1 MDIHARKFI
10 QRAKNIGPLLA
21 GKDNVKV
28 TIGGST
34 AFSAGGLI
42 NLPSGDFSDPDWVA
56 MSRGWIDHEFGHEKH
71 TEHSYFKQAASNS
84 PALKNILN
92 ALEDARMEREVA
104 KEFPG
109 AKTNLSKLV
118 DLAIEKELFCSPD
131 KTASPIQ
138 SFILYHGRRFVTAQH
153 ALNEYAEHAEQL
165 CREAL
170 SDDVVDKLKDLIEQT
185 ASARNTSDVYD
196 IAERI
201 VALLEEEKEKQSEND
216 EQNDQSEDDDQQSDD
231 SQNDDT
237 DDKSNNSGTDNDTS
251 NDDGSDSGDVE
262 DDAQSG
268 DSGQS
273 DDINSDDESGQGDI
287 SDDNASDD
295 AQGSNSGDDSD
306 DKGDAQSRIKQVIE
320 SFLDDDQEQ
329 DFHEQIKQMLE
340 ADSEE
345 YSEELD
351 EQSEGHGNTRHY
363 DLDVRNE
370 LSIKYSGV
378 FDVEDE
384 GQLSNRFY
392 RTLNRVL
399 MDQAKTLTVTRRRGS
414 KIMGSKLA
422 GVPSGNT
429 AVFSHKSNAKSLTA
443 GISILVDASGS
454 MSNEMMRE
462 SNKTAYALS
471 KALNRMSLDNQV
483 VYFGAWDEDKWDITD
498 DGDYLYVAKDFK
510 SPLKKDRFSV
520 HPNGTTPTHNAMM
533 YSLLSLGTLNLDNK
547 LMFIITDGDPNY
559 ASEVVNM
566 KDLAKK
572 LGVKIIPIGLGT
584 RRVAGFSDDNFVT
597 AQNSSEV
604 NDALQNAIKLKL
616 FA

>member
-153 ALNEYAEHAEQL
+153 ALNEYAEQAEQL

-170 SDDVVDKLKDLIEQT
+170 SDDVVDQLKDLIEQT

-216 EQNDQSEDDDQQSDD
+216 EQNDQSEDDDQQSDN

-237 DDKSNNSGTDNDTS
+237 DSQSDNSGTDDDTS
-251 NDDGSDSGDVE
+251 NDAGSDSE
-262 DDAQSG
+262 DDA
-268 DSGQS
+268 
-273 DDINSDDESGQGDI
+273 
-287 SDDNASDD
+287 
-295 AQGSNSGDDSD
+295 DDS
-306 DKGDAQSRIKQVIE
+306 QSRIKQVIE
-320 SFLDDDQEQ
+320 SFLEDDQEQ

-345 YSEELD
+345 YSDELD
-351 EQSEGHGNTRHY
+351 EQGEGHGNTRNY

-370 LSIKYSGV
+370 LSIKHYGV

-422 GVPSGNT
+422 GVPSGNS
-429 AVFSHKSNAKSLTA
+429 AVFSHKSSAKSLTA

-454 MSNEMMRE
+454 MSTEMMKE

-483 VYFGAWDEDKWDITD
+483 VYFGTWDEDKWDITS

-559 ASEVVNM
+559 ESEVVNM

-584 RRVAGFSDDNFVT
+584 TRVAGFSGDNFVT

>member
-21 GKDNVKV
+21 GKPNVKV

-34 AFSAGGLI
+34 AYSAGGLI

-170 SDDVVDKLKDLIEQT
+170 SDDVVNQLKDLIEQT
-185 ASARNTSDVYD
+185 ASALNTSDVYD

-201 VALLEEEKEKQSEND
+201 LALLEEEKEKQSD
-216 EQNDQSEDDDQQSDD
+216 
-231 SQNDDT
+231 
-237 DDKSNNSGTDNDTS
+237 NSGTDNDTS
-251 NDDGSDSGDVE
+251 NDDGSDSE
-262 DDAQSG
+262 DDADDSQSG
-268 DSGQS
+268 DSDQS
-273 DDINSDDESGQGDI
+273 DDIDSDDESGQGDI
-287 SDDNASDD
+287 SDDNASKD
-295 AQGSNSGDDSD
+295 AQGDNTGDDSD
-306 DKGDAQSRIKQVIE
+306 DKGDAQSRSKQVIE
-320 SFLDDDQEQ
+320 SFLEDDQEQ

-345 YSEELD
+345 YSDELD
-351 EQSEGHGNTRHY
+351 EQGEGHGNTRHY

-370 LSIKYSGV
+370 LAIKISGV

-392 RTLNRVL
+392 RTLNRVF
-399 MDQAKTLTVTRRRGS
+399 MDQTKTLTVNRRRGS

-429 AVFSHKSNAKSLTA
+429 AVFSHKSNAKSVTA

-454 MSNEMMRE
+454 MSREMMRE

-483 VYFGAWDEDKWDITD
+483 VYFGAWDEDKWDIVN

-510 SPLKKDRFSV
+510 SPLKKDRFAVQS
-520 HPNGTTPTHNAMM
+520 NGSTPTHNAMM

-547 LMFIITDGDPNY
+547 LMFIITDGDPNDS
-559 ASEVVNM
+559 SEVIKM
-566 KDLAKK
+566 KNLAKK

-584 RRVAGFSDDNFVT
+584 TRVAGFSGDNFVT

-604 NDALQNAIKLKL
+604 NDALQHAIKLKL